1 MLLPTPYARADRVLS
16 GAGAE
21 IRPPRHWRQRLP
33 RGTSQAGHHTQA
45 VGAESDLAAEL
56 KKDDQDHA
64 DGGVEMQR
72 MSRRG
77 AVTNRELGLRN
88 I

>member
-1 MLLPTPYARADRVLS
+1 MQEKPCA
-16 GAGAE
+16 
-21 IRPPRHWRQRLP
+21 
-33 RGTSQAGHHTQA
+33 HTQA

-64 DGGVEMQR
+64 DGGVEIQR